1 MMGRDPEQLIHSL
14 RQLPQSAA
22 PPRDLWPGIKS
33 RLAPRR
39 SSWAVPASL
48 AAGVLIAALGFVI
61 GTQVRDTTDRPALR
75 DSGALRY
82 AALRSD
88 PGYELHREE
97 LLRALPAKL
106 AGLPTESQ
114 QRLRNSLL
122 AVQQAMQNI
131 KAELGRDSGNA
142 LLQELLISTSQE
154 EMRVLTAVDEF
165 GGPHQ
170 EIGS

>member
-1 MMGRDPEQLIHSL
+1 MNAGRDPEQLIHSL

-22 PPRDLWPGIKS
+22 PARDLWPGIKS
-33 RLAPRR
+33 GLTPRR

-48 AAGVLIAALGFVI
+48 AAGVLIAALGVVI
-61 GTQVRDTTDRPALR
+61 GTQLRNTAPPAQQDSSALLR
-75 DSGALRY
+75 

-88 PGYELHREE
+88 PSYERHREE

-106 AGLPTESQ
+106 SGLPAESQ
-114 QRLRNSLL
+114 QRLRESLL
-122 AVQQAMQNI
+122 AIQQAMQNI

-165 GGPHQ
+165 GGLNP
-170 EIGS
+170 EI

>member
-1 MMGRDPEQLIHSL
+1 MNAGKDPEQLIHSL

-22 PPRDLWPGIKS
+22 PARDLWPGIKS
-33 RLAPRR
+33 SLAPRR

-48 AAGVLIAALGFVI
+48 AACVLITVLGFVI
-61 GTQVRDTTDRPALR
+61 GTQVRNTTDRPALQ
-75 DSGALRY
+75 DSGALLR

-88 PGYELHREE
+88 PGYERHREE

-106 AGLPTESQ
+106 AGLPAESQ
-114 QRLRNSLL
+114 QRLRDSLL
-122 AVQQAMQNI
+122 AVQQAIQNI
-131 KAELGRDSGNA
+131 KVELGRDSGNA

-165 GGPHQ
+165 GGFNR
-170 EIGS
+170 EI